1 MGGREDGERP
11 LKRVKVT
18 LTELKNS
25 SDHSSITDP
34 IASSLG
40 DYMARPLPSQG
51 DEETIGKTGVIKKS
65 EFIKVITRALYS
77 LGYDKTGAILE
88 EESGIP
94 MHLSVVN
101 LFMQQVMD
109 GKWDDSVATLRAIDL
124 LDEKTM
130 KSASFVILEQKF
142 FELLKK
148 EKMVAALDTL
158 QNEIV
163 PLRINVNNVHELAA
177 CMISPLQPVQLEPS
191 SQDTDGASTRSKI
204 LEKLQKL
211 LPAALFFPGN
221 RLERL
226 VEQALDVQRDACVFH
241 NTFDS
246 DLSLYS
252 DHQCGRDQIPSQTW
266 QVRMSSA
273 FMDACL

>member
-1 MGGREDGERP
+1 MGGREDSEPP

-18 LTELKNS
+18 LTESKNS

-34 IASSLG
+34 VASSLG

-51 DEETIGKTGVIKKS
+51 DEETIGKTGVIKRS
-65 EFIKVITRALYS
+65 EFIKVITGALYS

-94 MHLSVVN
+94 MHSSVVN

-109 GKWDDSVATLRAIDL
+109 GKWDDSVATLRASDL

-158 QNEIV
+158 RNEIV
-163 PLRINVNNVHELAA
+163 PLGINVNTVHELAA
-177 CMISPLQPVQLEPS
+177 CMISPLQPVQFEPS

-211 LPAALFFPGN
+211 LPAALFIPGN

-252 DHQCGRDQIPSQTW
+252 DHQCGRHQIPSQTS
-266 QVRMSSA
+266 QVRMSSP